1 MIERNEVKG
10 FLQGALKLAKNI
22 LDKKNGNIEM
32 RYVYYSSD
40 NGELV
45 FTDGKNMFIFR
56 LGDFKLNVE
65 NDIYFDIFDLGKFV
79 STDKEI
85 IVEGVIAYSVDT
97 NFRYPNWDRIV
108 KSQWIREIEMDAFD
122 LFTFREIL
130 ANRGYYGI
138 KQIINFEHQIF
149 KIKNAVRLP
158 KLKITDEEDGLYSL
172 SGYMFLTKHI
182 SCAFEFISITKVI

>member
-22 LDKKNGNIEM
+22 LDKKNEKIEM

-65 NDIYFDIFDLGKFV
+65 NDIYFDVFNLGKFV
-79 STDKEI
+79 STDKELV
-85 IVEGVIAYSVDT
+85 VEGVVAYNVDV
-97 NFRYPNWDRIV
+97 NFRYPDWNRIV
-108 KSQWIREIEMDAFD
+108 KSQWVREIEMNAFD

-130 ANRGYYGI
+130 ANRGYYDV
-138 KQIINFEHQIF
+138 KQVINFEHQIH
-149 KIKNAVRLP
+149 KIKNEVRLP
-158 KLKITDEEDGLYSL
+158 KLKITDEENGLYTL

-182 SCAFEFISITKVI
+182 SCKFEFISITKVI